1 MAIEWLEGGIT
12 AVPGIMASGIAGG
25 IKPDGKRD
33 MALIYSP
40 APAVAAGVFTTN
52 AVKSGSVK
60 VTVEHISGGQAQA
73 ILAVSGNA
81 NSCTGDQGIQDARE
95 MARAVGDLLRLP
107 ANHVLVGTTGVIGQP
122 LPMEKIRGA
131 LPRLV
136 KTLSP
141 QGGRNAAEGIMTTD
155 TRPKEAAIRVAVGDQ
170 TVTIGGIAKGAA
182 MIHPHMAT
190 MLCFLATDARVE
202 HPALQRALRVAVDR
216 SFNRITVDGD
226 RSTNDTVLILAN
238 GLAENSPVG
247 SGRRGARVFQEAL
260 GTLTGQLARMI
271 IEDAEGATKFITVTV
286 RGARTR
292 RDAQRVAYAVAT
304 STLVKTALYGQD
316 PNWGRILAA
325 VGATGARLE
334 EERIRL
340 LFGDEVVVSGGVMAA
355 PVRWERIKEHLAQR
369 EVALTVDLGLGNAAA
384 EVWTSDL
391 TEEYVRLNS
400 KYTT

>member
-12 AVPGIMASGIAGG
+12 AVPGIMASGIPGG

-60 VTVEHISGGQAQA
+60 VTAEHISGGHAQA

-81 NSCTGDQGIQDARE
+81 NSCTGDQGIRDARE

-155 TRPKEAAIRVAVGDQ
+155 TRPKEAAIRVAIGDQ

-238 GLAENSPVG
+238 GLAENPPVG
-247 SGRRGARVFQEAL
+247 SGRRGARVFQDAL
-260 GTLTGQLARMI
+260 GALTGQLARMI

-340 LFGDEVVVSGGVMAA
+340 LFGDEGVVSGGVLAA

-369 EVALTVDLGLGNAAA
+369 EVTLTVDLGLGNATA